1 MGWKKFKS
9 FLKKVAKPVAAIA
22 AIAFPPLIPAIG
34 TAIAGAGASAAVI
47 AATGAAA
54 LGAGAS
60 LASGDSLKTALTTG
74 AISGLT
80 AGAISAASSPGGLF
94 SGTPAAGVSDIAIGA
109 PAPDISS
116 GTGLSVGS
124 TGTGLTAGSS
134 GLGLTAGGSGLGI
147 TAASSGVGAI
157 GGSLGTTLAGISTG
171 IGTAGASALA
181 SDIASKGLF
190 SGALDKAAAITGL
203 STDTLGKL
211 GSAGVQTLLSG
222 YGAKKTAEAATEA
235 AQIQSNAQIEAA
247 KIAAEAAKF
256 RPVGVTTRFGAS
268 KFGFDEKGNL
278 TSAGYTPSAEISGY
292 QDRLRT
298 LASQGLT
305 DVEGARAAYQPLT
318 GAAQS
323 LFGLGQDYLK
333 RDLGQP
339 ITSMGQQYMQ
349 SQAGQPLTQL
359 GQQYIAS
366 DVGQPLTSL
375 GQQYLQ
381 KSPEQVAA
389 DYISKQQALIN
400 PSRQTQLADV
410 QNRLFQQ
417 GRSGAA
423 VAQGGSLMP
432 TSPELAA
439 YYNALAQQDLA
450 LAAGAN
456 QAGQQQ
462 TQFGADLYARGLGLT
477 SGRQTQGADLYRSGV
492 GLTQAQQLAGA
503 DLYRSGTGLTMEG
516 QKFGAGLFDTGAALQ
531 GKYYSGQA
539 AAYQPFATAMDTT
552 AGLERLAAE
561 PLALGTSIG
570 ARTTAAS
577 AEAGRLL
584 SSGMTNAAATMAPSN
599 AYSLTGDILGGAA
612 RSPVLTSAINSAFG
626 VQPNRTY
633 TTEEVLKLLGRG
645 P

>member
-1 MGWKKFKS
+1 MGWKKFI
-9 FLKKVAKPVAAIA
+9 KKIIKPVAAIA

-34 TAIAGAGASAAVI
+34 TALGASAA
-47 AATGAAA
+47 AASVVGAAA

-80 AGAISAASSPGGLF
+80 AGAIGAVSGEGGLF
-94 SGTPAAGVSDIAIGA
+94 SGSPQ
-109 PAPDISS
+109 P
-116 GTGLSVGS
+116 
-124 TGTGLTAGSS
+124 
-134 GLGLTAGGSGLGI
+134 LGEAGGYASTTSGGLLSGSQPQLLGDAGGY
-147 TAASSGVGAI
+147 AALSSEI
-157 GGSLGTTLAGISTG
+157 G
-171 IGTAGASALA
+171 
-181 SDIASKGLF
+181 SKGLIG
-190 SGALDKAAAITGL
+190 GALEAAASITGL
-203 STDTLGKL
+203 KPETLGQL
-211 GSAGVQTLLSG
+211 GVAGVQTLLSG
-222 YGAKKTAEAATEA
+222 YGAKKTAEAATNA

-247 KIAAEAAKF
+247 KIAADAAKF

-318 GAAQS
+318 GAAQN
-323 LFGLGQDYLK
+323 LF
-333 RDLGQP
+333 
-339 ITSMGQQYMQ
+339 
-349 SQAGQPLTQL
+349 
-359 GQQYIAS
+359 
-366 DVGQPLTSL
+366 SL
-375 GQQYLQ
+375 GGQYLA
-381 KSPEQVAA
+381 KSPEQAAA

-400 PSRQTQLADV
+400 PSRETQLADIRNK
-410 QNRLFQQ
+410 QFQQ

-423 VAQGGSLMP
+423 VAQGGNLMP

-439 YYNALAQQDLA
+439 YYNAMAQQDLT
-450 LAAGAN
+450 LAA
-456 QAGQQQ
+456 QADQEARSRIS
-462 TQFGADLYARGLGLT
+462 FG
-477 SGRQTQGADLYRSGV
+477 S
-492 GLTQAQQLAGA
+492 
-503 DLYRSGTGLTMEG
+503 
-516 QKFGAGLFDTGAALQ
+516 GLFDTGANLQ
-531 GKYYSGQA
+531 GRFYSGQT

-561 PLALGTSIG
+561 PLALGTQLG
-570 ARTTAAS
+570 ARTTAGS

-584 SSGMTNAAATMAPSN
+584 SGGMTSAAATMAPAN

-633 TTEEVLKLLGRG
+633 TTDEVLKLLGRG
-645 P
+645 

>member
-1 MGWKKFKS
+1 MGWKKLKKFI
-9 FLKKVAKPVAAIA
+9 KKVAKPVAAIA

-109 PAPDISS
+109 PAPAMSS
-116 GTGLSVGS
+116 VPAAAMDAYGNYVPASYTIGDTSILGGTG
-124 TGTGLTAGSS
+124 
-134 GLGLTAGGSGLGI
+134 
-147 TAASSGVGAI
+147 AASSL
-157 GGSLGTTLAGISTG
+157 SSE
-171 IGTAGASALA
+171 
-181 SDIASKGLF
+181 IASKGLF
-190 SGALDKAAAITGL
+190 SGALEKAASITGL
-203 STDTLGKL
+203 STSALGQL

-222 YGAKKTAEAATEA
+222 YAAKTTADKATEA
-235 AQIQSNAQIEAA
+235 AQITANAQIEAS
-247 KIAAEAAKF
+247 KIAADAAKF

-278 TSAGYTPSAEISGY
+278 TSAGYTPSAEITGY
-292 QDRLRT
+292 QDRLKT
-298 LASQGLT
+298 LAAQGLT
-305 DVEGARAAYQPLT
+305 DAEGARAAYQPLT

-375 GQQYLQ
+375 GQQYLS
-381 KSPEQVAA
+381 KSPDQVAA

-539 AAYQPFATAMDTT
+539 AAYQPFATAMDTSS
-552 AGLERLAAE
+552 GLERLAAE
-561 PLALGTSIG
+561 PLALGTQLG

-584 SSGMTNAAATMAPSN
+584 SGGMTSAAATMAPSN
-599 AYSLTGDILGGAA
+599 AYSLTGDVLSGVS
-612 RSPVLTSAINSAFG
+612 RSPLVTGAINSAFG
-626 VQPNRTY
+626 VQPQRTY
-633 TTEEVLKLLGRG
+633 TTDEVLKLLGRG

>member
-60 LASGDSLKTALTTG
+60 LVSGDSLKTALTTG

-80 AGAISAASSPGGLF
+80 AGAISAASGGGLL
-94 SGTPAAGVSDIAIGA
+94 SGTPAAGVGESVSGNFA
-109 PAPDISS
+109 PLPSEIPS
-116 GTGLSVGS
+116 TGLLSSAIQPSATSAVG
-124 TGTGLTAGSS
+124 A
-134 GLGLTAGGSGLGI
+134 
-147 TAASSGVGAI
+147 GVGESVSGNYAALSSEI
-157 GGSLGTTLAGISTG
+157 G
-171 IGTAGASALA
+171 
-181 SDIASKGLF
+181 SKGLIG
-190 SGALDKAAAITGL
+190 GALDAAAKITGL
-203 STDTLGKL
+203 STNTLGQL
-211 GSAGVQTLLSG
+211 GVAGVQTLLSG

-298 LASQGLT
+298 LAGQGLT

-318 GAAQS
+318 GAAQN
-323 LFGLGQDYLK
+323 LF
-333 RDLGQP
+333 
-339 ITSMGQQYMQ
+339 
-349 SQAGQPLTQL
+349 
-359 GQQYIAS
+359 
-366 DVGQPLTSL
+366 SL
-375 GQQYLQ
+375 GGQYLA
-381 KSPEQVAA
+381 KSPEQAAA
-389 DYISKQQALIN
+389 DYISKQQALIA

-410 QNRLFQQ
+410 QNKLFQQ

-423 VAQGGSLMP
+423 VAQGGNLMA

-439 YYNALAQQDLA
+439 YYNAMAQQDLT
-450 LAAGAN
+450 LAA
-456 QAGQQQ
+456 QADQEARSRIS
-462 TQFGADLYARGLGLT
+462 FG
-477 SGRQTQGADLYRSGV
+477 S
-492 GLTQAQQLAGA
+492 
-503 DLYRSGTGLTMEG
+503 
-516 QKFGAGLFDTGAALQ
+516 GLFDTGANLQ
-531 GKYYSGQA
+531 GRFYSGQT

-577 AEAGRLL
+577 ADAGRLL
-584 SSGMTNAAATMAPSN
+584 SGGITSAAATMAPSN
-599 AYSLTGDILGGAA
+599 AYSLTGDVLAGAS
-612 RSPVLTSAINSAFG
+612 RNPVLRSGIEGAFG
-626 VQPNRTY
+626 VQPQGGTLTDAQKAQFFDRY
-633 TTEEVLKLLGRG
+633 FGR
-645 P
+645 PV